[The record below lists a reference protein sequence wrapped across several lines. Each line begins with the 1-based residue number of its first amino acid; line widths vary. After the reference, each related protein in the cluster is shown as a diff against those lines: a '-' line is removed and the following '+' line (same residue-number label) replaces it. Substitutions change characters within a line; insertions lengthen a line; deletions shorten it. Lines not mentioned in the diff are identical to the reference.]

1 MDIKL
6 KSKALEANLEQT
18 SNVTITLPDT
28 HRWFLSL
35 SANQYGINQHT
46 TEFIQELNHPYLNL
60 EFLSE
65 EVRKVALTDYW
76 FYAKHPEAEKALST
90 IVDIM
95 GELLSKSTKDPITDR
110 LLLTIAAFAE
120 LIGKENKP
128 YYQILQKCLTIYQ
141 HALTSH
147 KLNMLQNAS
156 SIKKKLAFLA
166 SLPDIEQDYFTLLK
180 TIANETAIYWER
192 HSNVE
197 QWLTKEKRH
206 FPDDNIL
213 VPQKVGKDFYHEL
226 NRLISAS
233 NTWAEFNENVP
244 FYSDIA
250 NYHRQQ
256 IEAFESPIS
265 QFHYLL
271 YLLKLP
277 TMEHLKDYLIW
288 DLNKLLTSILNEI
301 PNNQIEGF
309 VNDIFALFEELQLTH
324 KSIVLDCISTLGKE
338 FARFF
343 NKKLLNQFEE
353 HVIRIGFTAPGDVYM
368 SEDWQLKA
376 DPNHLKSIRVWLELV
391 ETAPKRFEKLLAALV
406 VNLKLGG
413 ILIFDTDLFQ
423 RDVSKLLNAEIG
435 SIYKPVKQLC
445 RIFPVYFNQIGA
457 EGELRDVSTA
467 LDTLS
472 NRQDRLMHFLRKQIH
487 IDSNNKHLG
496 FLQTILQFWVDGNI
510 TPLAPLLP
518 SDIREKVSANNEWVT
533 PIRSVIL
540 QVSEKLNV
548 EPTHTLN
555 VKPEA
560 LKSAIDSIDNVASIH
575 KQKFEHFYRIYHLLK
590 EKYYADAVDIITE
603 IKLYG
608 CLSPDDLKQFNAAAE
623 KGNKLQMVRFV
634 YTCLGKLNKV
644 VTDKKKSEGWENIY
658 YKRHVAFGIPSMY
671 GEYHE
676 AKFEALGLI
685 FKLEKAVS
693 KLMKEAVAELNL
705 SYITADT
712 LVKTTELLMLF
723 YQGLKLDGITNQGFE
738 SNLKMLKY
746 SLSSRSFSLHQ
757 YINIFQ
763 FLSNNVKEIIRNTLY
778 RRYDSAL
785 KQVIP
790 FYLTQNEEQNPVISI
805 NKRTEEFYR
814 EMLSSAF
821 LLQNLDTFIT
831 TILSSL
837 NQMSAQ
843 YTPET
848 ISNIMS
854 FDIDMMVS
862 PLYKENINLDNR
874 VFIGSK
880 GFFLKQLYLNKLPV
894 PPGFILTTEVFRQ
907 QHTILSHKPLKSDF
921 ESLVLR
927 YIKELERLTG
937 KEYGNPNNPLL
948 LSVRSGTAIS
958 MPGAMNT
965 FLNVGMND
973 TIAQALSMQPN
984 MAWTAWDC
992 YRRFL
997 QSWGMSFGIERS
1009 AFDHVVAINQSKFGA
1024 EVRDLFNP
1032 DQMKRIALGFKKV
1045 LEGRDVPLHS
1055 DPTQQLFEAIKNV
1068 HSSWYS
1074 QRAQVYRKHLQIADE
1089 WGTAVIIQK
1098 MVLGNLHKSSG
1109 TGVVFTHDTS
1119 MANPGIRLNGDYS
1132 LLSQGEDVVGGT
1144 TNVLPIS
1151 EHQTNGKK
1159 GSLQTVLPR
1168 IYQRLYQLSEE
1179 LINKLNFGHQEIEF
1193 TFESDNPYDLYIL
1206 QVRDQDIY
1214 TPELQTFY
1222 VKQPATTDL
1231 LGKGIGIGNQI
1242 LNGVIVFDVD
1252 DLKQLKANNPD
1263 AKPVFVSADTTP
1275 DDIGIIL
1282 ECDGLVTSRGGATSH
1297 AAVTAGRLGKTCVLS
1312 CSRLQVSGTE
1322 KRCRFGEVSLH
1333 SGDKVSVDAATGSV
1347 YKGHFNVESST
1358 GTA

>member
-1 MDIKL
+1 MQTKL
-6 KSKALEANLEQT
+6 KSKALEANLEET
-18 SNVTITLPDT
+18 SNVTINLPDS
-28 HRWFLSL
+28 HRWLLSL
-35 SANQYGINQHT
+35 SENQYGINQHT
-46 TEFIQELNHPYLNL
+46 AEFLRELNHPYLNI

-65 EVRKVALTDYW
+65 EIRKVALTDFW
-76 FYAKHPEAEKALST
+76 FYAKNTNAEKAFT
-90 IVDIM
+90 ITVDII
-95 GELLSKSTKDPITDR
+95 GYLLSKSNSAPVTDR
-110 LLLTIAAFAE
+110 LLLTVAAFIE
-120 LIGKENKP
+120 LIGKENKD
-128 YYQILQKCLTIYQ
+128 YISVIHQCINLYQNALLT
-141 HALTSH
+141 H
-147 KLNMLQNAS
+147 KLNVLQNAS
-156 SIKKKLAFLA
+156 SIKKKLSFLTA
-166 SLPDIEQDYFTLLK
+166 NSSTEKEYFNLLNAIAVETVDTWEQ
-180 TIANETAIYWER
+180 
-192 HSNVE
+192 HSQIE
-197 QWLTKEKRH
+197 QWLQRENKH

-213 VPQKVGKDFYHEL
+213 VAQKVGADFYKEL
-226 NRLISAS
+226 KRVIETSDTLLKLSK
-233 NTWAEFNENVP
+233 NVP
-244 FYSDIA
+244 LYSDIA
-250 NYHRQQ
+250 NYHRQL
-256 IEAFESPIS
+256 IDEFESPIS

-309 VNDIFALFEELQLTH
+309 INDIFRLFEELQVTH
-324 KSIVLDCISTLGKE
+324 KSIVLDCIATLGKE

-353 HVIRIGFTAPGDVYM
+353 HVIRIGFTAPGNVFM

-376 DPNHLKSIRVWLELV
+376 DPNHLKSIRVWLELI

-435 SIYKPVKQLC
+435 TVYKPVKQLC

-496 FLQTILQFWVDGNI
+496 FLQTILQFWVDGNME
-510 TPLAPLLP
+510 PLAPLLP
-518 SDIREKVSANNEWVT
+518 SDIKEKVSATNEWVT
-533 PIRSVIL
+533 PMRLLIG
-540 QVSEKLNV
+540 QVSESLG
-548 EPTHTLN
+548 
-555 VKPEA
+555 VKPTELLSVRHDRLLEA
-560 LKSAIDSIDNVASIH
+560 MDSIRNVDSIH
-575 KQKFEHFYRIYHLLK
+575 KEKLIHFHRIYHLLK
-590 EKYYADAVDIITE
+590 EKYYADAVDIVAE

-608 CLSPDDLKQFNAAAE
+608 CLNPDDLKQFDAATE
-623 KGNKLQMVRFV
+623 NGNTLQMVRFV
-634 YTCLGKLNKV
+634 YLCMSKLNRV

-685 FKLEKAVS
+685 FKMEKSVA
-693 KLMKEAVAELNL
+693 KLMKDAVSDLNL

-785 KQVIP
+785 KQIIP
-790 FYLTQNEEQNPVISI
+790 YYLTEPEKQNPLISI
-805 NKRTEEFYR
+805 NKKTEAFYR

-821 LLQNLDTFIT
+821 LLQDLDTFIT
-831 TILSSL
+831 NILSSL
-837 NQMSAQ
+837 NRMSAL
-843 YTPET
+843 YKPDT
-848 ISNIMS
+848 ITSIMS
-854 FDIDMMVS
+854 FDIDMMIS
-862 PLYKENINLDNR
+862 PLYRENINLDNR

-880 GFFLKQLYLNKLPV
+880 GFFLKQLYLNKFPV
-894 PPGFILTTEVFRQ
+894 PPGFILSTEVFRQ
-907 QHTILSHKPLKSDF
+907 QHTILSHASLKTDY
-921 ESLVLR
+921 ENLVLKH
-927 YIKELERLTG
+927 IKELEQLTG
-937 KEYGNPNNPLL
+937 KEYGNPDNPLL

-973 TIAQALSMQPN
+973 TIAQALSLQPN

-1032 DQMKRIALGFKKV
+1032 EQMKRIALGFKKV
-1045 LEGRDVPLHS
+1045 LENRNVPLHS
-1055 DPTQQLFEAIKNV
+1055 DPIQQLFEAIKNV

-1098 MVLGNLHKSSG
+1098 MVLGNLHKTSG
-1109 TGVVFTHDTS
+1109 TGVVFTHDTN

-1144 TNVLPIS
+1144 TTVLPIS
-1151 EHQTNGKK
+1151 EHQTNGKTA
-1159 GSLQTVLPR
+1159 SLQTVLPR
-1168 IYQRLYQLSEE
+1168 VYQRLYQLTDE
-1179 LINKLNFGHQEIEF
+1179 LINKLSFGHQEIEF

-1206 QVRDQDIY
+1206 QVRDQDIFV
-1214 TPELQTFY
+1214 PELQTVY
-1222 VKQPATTDL
+1222 VKQPPKASV
-1231 LGKGIGIGNQI
+1231 LGKGIGISNQI
-1242 LNGVIVFDVD
+1242 LNGIIVFDFD
-1252 DLKQLKANNPD
+1252 DLQQQKKQNPE
-1263 AKPVFVSADTTP
+1263 AKLIFVSADTTP

-1282 ECDGLVTSRGGATSH
+1282 ECDGLITSRGGATSH
-1297 AAVTAGRLGKTCVLS
+1297 AAVTAGRLGKTCILS
-1312 CSRLQVSGTE
+1312 CSNLQVFTTD
-1322 KRCRFGEVSLH
+1322 KRCRFDDITLHTGDLVSI
-1333 SGDKVSVDAATGSV
+1333 DAATGTI
-1347 YKGHFNVESST
+1347 YTGHFKTEKSM
-1358 GTA
+1358 